1 MKKILLML
9 ALLVPAVCFAQ
20 ADRHEV
26 RAGNRKFGKGDYR
39 QSEIEYRKALLKD
52 STSLAAN
59 YNLASTLYRTENFDE
74 AAKSLDAVK
83 DAALESENAADWF
96 FNAGDVALKNKDYGS
111 AVSNFREAL
120 LRNPGDLAAKENY
133 IYAKLMLQNQQ
144 NQQNQDQKQDQDQNQ
159 QDQNQNQQDQNQDK
173 QDQQDQNQNSQDNQD
188 QQQGQSPQ
196 LSKQQ
201 AQQMLKAVQ
210 AQEKKTKEKV
220 DKEKAALL
228 SSKEKEKNW

>member
-1 MKKILLML
+1 MKKVLLML
-9 ALLVPAVCFAQ
+9 VVFMPAMCFAQ
-20 ADRHEV
+20 VDKHEV

-59 YNLASTLYRTENFDE
+59 YNLASTLYRLENFDE
-74 AAKSLDAVK
+74 AAKSLDVVK
-83 DAALESENAADWF
+83 EAAMVSENASDWF
-96 FNAGDVALKNKDYGS
+96 FNAGDVALKKQDYGS

-133 IYAKLMLQNQQ
+133 IYAKMMLQNQ
-144 NQQNQDQKQDQDQNQ
+144 QNQ
-159 QDQNQNQQDQNQDK
+159 QDQNQNQDQNQQGQ
-173 QDQQDQNQNSQDNQD
+173 QDQQDQNQDQNQD
-188 QQQGQSPQ
+188 QQNNDQQDQQGQSPQ

-228 SSKEKEKNW
+228 GSKEKEKNW

>member
-1 MKKILLML
+1 MKKILLLL
-9 ALLVPAVCFAQ
+9 AVLLPAVCFAQ
-20 ADRHEV
+20 ADKHEV

-59 YNLASTLYRTENFDE
+59 YNLASTLYRLENFDE
-74 AAKSLDAVK
+74 AAKSLDCVK
-83 DAALESENAADWF
+83 DAALVSENASDWF
-96 FNAGDVALKNKDYGS
+96 FNAGDVALKKKDYGS

-133 IYAKLMLQNQQ
+133 IYAKMMLKNQQ
-144 NQQNQDQKQDQDQNQ
+144 NQQDQQNQDQQNQDQ
-159 QDQNQNQQDQNQDK
+159 QNQQDQNQD
-173 QDQQDQNQNSQDNQD
+173 QQDRNQNSQENQN
-188 QQQGQSPQ
+188 QHQEQSPQ
-196 LSKQQ
+196 LSKRQ

>member
-1 MKKILLML
+1 MKKVLLML
-9 ALLVPAVCFAQ
+9 VVFMPAMCFAQ
-20 ADRHEV
+20 VDKHEV

-59 YNLASTLYRTENFDE
+59 YNLASTLYRLENFDE
-74 AAKSLDAVK
+74 AAKSLDVVK
-83 DAALESENAADWF
+83 EAAMVSENASDWF
-96 FNAGDVALKNKDYGS
+96 FNAGDVALKKQDYGS

-133 IYAKLMLQNQQ
+133 IYAKMMLQNQQ
-144 NQQNQDQKQDQDQNQ
+144 NQQDQ
-159 QDQNQNQQDQNQDK
+159 QDQNQNQDQNQQGQ
-173 QDQQDQNQNSQDNQD
+173 QDQQDQNQDQNQD
-188 QQQGQSPQ
+188 QQNNDQQDQQGQSPQ

-228 SSKEKEKNW
+228 GSKEKEKNW